1 MDKAKCSA
9 GAWENP
15 FPPYQTEDLGEGK
28 GLGAALG
35 FFNGCS
41 FVAQIF

>member
-9 GAWENP
+9 GGWENT
-15 FPPYQTEDLGEGK
+15 FPPYQAEYLGEEQ
-28 GLGAALG
+28 GLGAGLG

-41 FVAQIF
+41 FIAQVF